1 MQRAWKFMNQC
12 PGISKS
18 IELKHA
24 YWLRSGAYTLMEKAV
39 SLLYGFG
46 GAVVLFRSLEKA
58 EFGTWVLFTVVVSI
72 LEVGRIGLLQNALVK
87 YLSEHNNDEETS
99 RINTASVVLN
109 LMLTG
114 VIILLLNVFA
124 GTAAKLLHAPDL
136 APLLR
141 IYSFTTLALIPF
153 FQFNYIQ
160 QANLD
165 FKGIFFSNLFKGSV
179 LFGYI
184 IFAFSFG
191 KNIELSTLAWYQV
204 GSAVVGSVVAWY
216 FARPWLNY
224 SRRVDWQWVR
234 KLFRFGKYVLGTNL
248 STQIFRNSDKLLLG
262 ALPGAGAAAV
272 ALYDAAMRIT
282 NLTDIPT
289 HSMASMLFPQTARRT
304 SENGALKFLYE
315 KAVGAI
321 LAFLVPV
328 IIVVELFAEWIIHI
342 VAGPEYAESAM
353 LLRITILFG
362 LFIPYAVQF
371 GTLLDSAGRPRVN
384 FLYTLLSLVLT
395 AAFNYLF
402 IIRMGVMGAALGTL
416 LAYGASFALMQ
427 WYLHRHF
434 GIQPLRPFMY
444 MAGFVRSLLR
454 FAMRLMRGEESL
466 LKLIAKLA
474 KSEDVSHPS
483 QTGTGSAEPAK
494 AESL

>member
-1 MQRAWKFMNQC
+1 
-12 PGISKS
+12 
-18 IELKHA
+18 
-24 YWLRSGAYTLMEKAV
+24 MEKAV

-46 GAVVLFRSLEKA
+46 GAVILFRSLHKA

-87 YLSEHNNDEETS
+87 YLSEHDNDGETA

-109 LMLTG
+109 LLLTG
-114 VIILLLNVFA
+114 VIILLLNGFA
-124 GTAAKLLHAPDL
+124 GLAAQLLNAPDL

-179 LFGYI
+179 LFAYI
-184 IFAFSFG
+184 LFAFSFG
-191 KNIELSTLAWYQV
+191 KNIALTTLAWYQV
-204 GSAVVGSVVAWY
+204 GAAVAGSLVAWY

-224 SRRVDWQWVR
+224 SRQVDWGWVR

-304 SENGALKFLYE
+304 SETGALKFLYE

-328 IIVVELFAEWIIHI
+328 IILVELFAEWIIHI
-342 VAGPEYAESAM
+342 VAGPEYTESAM

-371 GTLLDSAGRPRVN
+371 GTLLDSAGRPGIN
-384 FLYTLLSLVLT
+384 FQYTLLSLVLT
-395 AAFNYLF
+395 AGFNYFF
-402 IIRMGVMGAALGTL
+402 ITKMGVAGAALGTL
-416 LAYGASFALMQ
+416 LAYALSFVLMQ
-427 WYLHRHF
+427 LYLHRHF
-434 GIQPLRPFMY
+434 RVNPLMPFVY
-444 MAGFVRSLLR
+444 MKGFLGSLLR
-454 FAMRLMRGEESL
+454 FAMKLLRGEESL
-466 LKLIAKLA
+466 LKVVAKVA
-474 KSEDVSHPS
+474 KSKDAP
-483 QTGTGSAEPAK
+483 GPAATQLNRMEEAQAK
-494 AESL
+494 HL

>member
-1 MQRAWKFMNQC
+1 M
-12 PGISKS
+12 
-18 IELKHA
+18 
-24 YWLRSGAYTLMEKAV
+24 RSGAFTLLEKAA

-46 GAVVLFRSLEKA
+46 GAIILFRTLGKA
-58 EFGTWVLFTVVVSI
+58 EFGAWVLFTVVVSI

-87 YLSEHNNDEETS
+87 FLSVHDNDQETA

-109 LMLTG
+109 LLLTAL
-114 VIILLLNVFA
+114 IILLLNSFA
-124 GTAAKLLHAPDL
+124 PLAGRLLQAPEL
-136 APLLR
+136 EPLLR

-179 LFGYI
+179 LFAYI
-184 IFAFSFG
+184 LFAFSFG
-191 KNIELSTLAWYQV
+191 KKIELTTLAWCQV
-204 GSAVVGSVVAWY
+204 GSAIAGSLVAWY

-224 SRRVDWQWVR
+224 SRKVDWLWVR

-248 STQIFRNSDKLLLG
+248 STQLFRNSDKLLLG

-289 HSMASMLFPQTARRT
+289 HSMASMLFPQSARRT
-304 SENGALKFLYE
+304 GDKEALKFLYE

-321 LAFLVPV
+321 LAFLVPA
-328 IIVVELFAEWIIHI
+328 IILVEIFAGWITYV
-342 VAGPEYAESAM
+342 VAGPEYAESAG

-384 FLYTLLSLVLT
+384 FLYTLLSLLLT
-395 AAFNYLF
+395 AGFNYLF
-402 IIRMGVMGAALGTL
+402 IIRMGVTGAALGTL
-416 LAYGASFALMQ
+416 TAYAVCFVLMQ
-427 WYLHRHF
+427 YYLHRHF
-434 GIQPLRPFMY
+434 GIHPLMPFVFMG
-444 MAGFVRSLLR
+444 GFFKSLLR
-454 FAMRLMRGEESL
+454 FAMKLLRGEESIL
-466 LKLIAKLA
+466 HVLSKVA
-474 KSEDVSHPS
+474 KSENLSGAS
-483 QTGTGSAEPAK
+483 EPVLEKMEA
-494 AESL
+494 APPERG